1 MTSLGTSYG
10 SLIIRITT
18 FNIMGVNATLSINN
32 ALHNNVMINATSFIV
47 TLRVIMVNEA
57 FFIVMPNGIML
68 SVVMLSV
75 VAPLLPQFITYKVK
89 TSLTYL
95 MIPSLGDLNAGTQSK
110 VKRMNNL
117 KLVFYSEA
125 RAINLQTR
133 VINQS
138 SVFELQ
144 TAFTLV

>member
-57 FFIVMPNGIML
+57 FFIIMPNGIML

-75 VAPLLPQFITYKVK
+75 VAPLLPPIY
-89 TSLTYL
+89 YL
-95 MIPSLGDLNAGTQSK
+95 QSQ
-110 VKRMNNL
+110 N
-117 KLVFYSEA
+117 
-125 RAINLQTR
+125 
-133 VINQS
+133 
-138 SVFELQ
+138 
-144 TAFTLV
+144 